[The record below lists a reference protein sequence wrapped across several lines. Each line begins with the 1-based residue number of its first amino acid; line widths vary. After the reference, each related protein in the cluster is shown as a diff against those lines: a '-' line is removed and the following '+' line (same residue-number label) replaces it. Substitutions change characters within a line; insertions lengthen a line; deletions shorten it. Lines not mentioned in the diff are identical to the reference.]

1 MTLEEA
7 RIQPVYAKNDD
18 LLTVSRR
25 VVAAG
30 SSCGNQSQQEG
41 SRAGYATG
49 PDHCLPPMYP
59 KLRS

>member
-30 SSCGNQSQQEG
+30 SGRCNQRQQEG
-41 SRAGYATG
+41 SQASSATVH
-49 PDHCLPPMYP
+49 DHCLPPMYP